1 MLVPFASISQINRAC
16 HGHGVTLKSGFSLVV
31 TTSLMILLT
40 VIAVGLL
47 SLSSISLRQASSS
60 LAQAE
65 ARQNARLS
73 VQLAIGHL
81 QSLTGHDTRITAA
94 ADLVASQNVPVTGPW
109 RSWEGKDHESN
120 GKPKAPDYASKK
132 EAGGPFAPPSVA
144 GTGRFFGWLTST
156 ATTQKPD
163 ISSIPNVSEK
173 FETGYVAMVSDG
185 SVLTKDPRKV
195 VMKPTL
201 VNNSKGAIAWW
212 TSGAHSKAMIN
223 TDRVEKPATTVT
235 WQQRLRGN
243 GKPDAKSFGLERIDT
258 FPPGMVIPS
267 TGSLNLVN
275 SAAELKKIHD
285 VTGFRCGLLTNT
297 ATGGWRRDLSWFS
310 ERFGNLPST
319 NLPLF
324 THEPGKVQ
332 TFSKATSTIR
342 PLIYPWPNHR
352 NNASRS
358 GWAQAPSIGSWSVML
373 QYRNLASSSNA
384 SRTVMSSNISSL
396 YGDRFAFE
404 DQTRHSPQIARI

>member
-65 ARQNARLS
+65 ARQNTRLS

-195 VMKPTL
+195 VMKP
-201 VNNSKGAIAWW
+201 
-212 TSGAHSKAMIN
+212 
-223 TDRVEKPATTVT
+223 
-235 WQQRLRGN
+235 N